1 LSGDFN
7 GEDNNKSKF
16 RKFTREAIMIRM
28 HGAEGSTELTEQ
40 IREDLWVVASKL
52 SCLADLA
59 DVRTPIN
66 VELDSIESLPN
77 WPCCAKWSWVFCPGS
92 KRS

>member
-1 LSGDFN
+1 
-7 GEDNNKSKF
+7 
-16 RKFTREAIMIRM
+16 MIRM

-59 DVRTPIN
+59 AVRTPVD
-66 VELDSIESLPN
+66 VELDSIVTQLAVLRQMVLGFLARIQEVLV
-77 WPCCAKWSWVFCPGS
+77 CTRAECTL
-92 KRS
+92 